1 MALEYSFE
9 FEDILKIL
17 PHRPPFLFVD
27 RVNKLIPGKQIVTQ
41 RTFLADEWFFKG
53 HFPQKAIVPG
63 VIVTDACAQTSG
75 LLWGFTKQVTGG
87 DTGSGPQIFFLAA
100 ANMKYTG
107 PAGPGDTIE
116 MTAIAEKNFGTL
128 FTYTVE
134 AATKR
139 KIVAKGSLTLAMVEG
154 AL

>member
-1 MALEYSFE
+1 MAQEYSFE
-9 FEDILKIL
+9 LDAILKIL

-27 RVNKLIPGKQIVTQ
+27 RVKRLIPGKQIVTE

-87 DTGSGPQIFFLAA
+87 DTGKAPQIFFLAA
-100 ANMKYTG
+100 ANMKYTS
-107 PAGPGDTIE
+107 PAGPGDTLEI
-116 MTAIAEKNFGTL
+116 TAFAEKNFGTF
-128 FTYTVE
+128 FTYSVE
-134 AATKR
+134 ALTKR
-139 KIVAKGSLTLAMVEG
+139 KVVAKGSLTLAMVEG